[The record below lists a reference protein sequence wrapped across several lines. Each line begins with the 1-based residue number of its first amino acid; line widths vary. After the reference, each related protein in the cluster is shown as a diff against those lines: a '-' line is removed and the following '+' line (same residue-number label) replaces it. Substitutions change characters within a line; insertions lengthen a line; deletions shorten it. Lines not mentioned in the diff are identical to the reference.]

1 MKRRLLLLLTLI
13 VIAAFALAACGGQ
26 PAAEEPAVEE
36 PAAEEPAEEPAAE
49 EPAEEPEEPMGED
62 LGLSAPLDGMSWEE
76 IVAAADGTEVNW
88 WMWGGSDTINA
99 FVNEYMANELKDQ
112 YNITLNQVP
121 VAGPTEFINQVLGE
135 KDAGVDDAGAVDIMW
150 INGENF
156 RTMKEADLLYGP
168 FSEVVPSGFNY
179 DWTDASI
186 ANDFGYPVEGY
197 EIPWSG
203 AQVVLEYDT
212 EKVEPLAD
220 MGALVE
226 WVKENPGLF
235 TYPAP
240 PDFTGSVWV
249 RMMCYYA
256 TGGFEQFL
264 GPFDQELFDEKFPAC
279 WDLLNELEPF
289 LWREGETYPEGQ
301 PANIDMFA
309 NGEVLYRMTYGP
321 GDAQTRIDNGT
332 YPESVRTFVLDDG
345 TIANTNYI
353 AVAYNAA
360 NLPAA
365 VVTAN
370 FIADPE
376 TQYQRVVQLNS
387 LVPVDVTTLDADM
400 AAKYASIELGP
411 AVLGLDVLG
420 PHKLPELSSD
430 WLVAIENGWIE
441 NVLQK

>member
-1 MKRRLLLLLTLI
+1 MKRRLLLLLTLV
-13 VIAAFALAACGGQ
+13 VIAAFAVAACGGQ
-26 PAAEEPAVEE
+26 TPTEAPAVEEPAPEE
-36 PAAEEPAEEPAAE
+36 PAAEEPAEEPM
-49 EPAEEPEEPMGED
+49 EEPMGED
-62 LGLSAPLDGMSWEE
+62 LGLPGRLEGMSWDE

-88 WMWGGSDTINA
+88 WMWGGSDTINN
-99 FVNEYMANELKDQ
+99 FVNGYLATELKDKF
-112 YNITLNQVP
+112 NITVNQVP

-168 FSEVVPSGFNY
+168 FAEVVPSGMYY

-186 ANDFGYPVEGY
+186 SNDFGYPVDGY
-197 EIPWSG
+197 ELPWSG

-212 EKVEPLAD
+212 AKVAEPPAD
-220 MGALVE
+220 MGALVQ
-226 WVKENPGLF
+226 WIKDNPGLF

-256 TGGFEQFL
+256 TGGYEQFL
-264 GPFDQELFDEKFPAC
+264 GPFDQALFDEKFPAC

-289 LWREGETYPEGQ
+289 LWREGETYPESQ

-309 NGEVLYRMTYGP
+309 NGEVLLRMTYGP

-332 YPESVRTFVLDDG
+332 YPETIRTYVLEDG

-353 AVAYNAA
+353 AVAYNAG

-365 VVTAN
+365 VVAAN
-370 FIADPE
+370 FIVAPE
-376 TQYQRVVQLNS
+376 AQYQSIVDLSR
-387 LVPVDVTTLDADM
+387 LVPVDVTTLDAEM
-400 AAKYASIELGP
+400 AALFDSIELGP

-420 PHKLPELSSD
+420 PHKLPELQSG
-430 WLVAIENGWIE
+430 WLVAIENGWVE

>member
-1 MKRRLLLLLTLI
+1 
-13 VIAAFALAACGGQ
+13 
-26 PAAEEPAVEE
+26 
-36 PAAEEPAEEPAAE
+36 
-49 EPAEEPEEPMGED
+49 
-62 LGLSAPLDGMSWEE
+62 
-76 IVAAADGTEVNW
+76 
-88 WMWGGSDTINA
+88 
-99 FVNEYMANELKDQ
+99 
-112 YNITLNQVP
+112 
-121 VAGPTEFINQVLGE
+121 
-135 KDAGVDDAGAVDIMW
+135 
-150 INGENF
+150 
-156 RTMKEADLLYGP
+156 MKEADLLYGP
-168 FSEVVPSGFNY
+168 FSEVVPSGSNY

-212 EKVEPLAD
+212 EKVEPVAD
-220 MGALVE
+220 MGALVQ
-226 WVKENPGLF
+226 WIKDNPGLF

-301 PANIDMFA
+301 QANIDMFA

-321 GDAQTRIDNGT
+321 GDAQTRINNGT
-332 YPESVRTFVLDDG
+332 YPETVRTFVLEDG

-365 VVTAN
+365 IVTAN

-400 AAKYASIELGP
+400 AAAYESIELGP